1 MFQRFFL
8 FSILLLLT
16 PVLLVANSEATPLIE
31 RLKSSTGVAKADL
44 LNEISLVFRKTDR
57 YASLDY
63 ARQAFELSVIEN
75 YMPGKALAKKN
86 EGICWFFM
94 GNNDSAALCYQQALG
109 SFKTINDKKGISA
122 CYNNLGLIAQETGKY
137 DDALRLYQLSIDM
150 DIERGD
156 ISGAADTKGNL
167 VDIYIYQGN
176 SKKALSLSNEI
187 ISECSNNRDKDC
199 VMRSLINRAAM
210 YDNLLKFDAAI
221 IDLKYAIALAR
232 ELGDSYAEAM
242 ALSNLGL
249 AIWHKGNPEEALKI
263 LNNVLDMSSETND
276 GYDVLN
282 TLWIMSEI
290 YSSQKEYARSN
301 EILLSVL
308 KRYEE
313 MGYKR
318 QAAKVLTSLGRNLTE
333 LNEIDKAMGYFEKSL
348 EITLELD
355 APFELLE
362 NYRNLAHV
370 QAILHNFDAADSL
383 QDLFAKTHMR
393 IFNSD
398 STQNNH
404 GLISGNEDRI
414 NTNASSTIKWSIA
427 LSLIAVLGILSVIA
441 YRGKR
446 GED

>member
-1 MFQRFFL
+1 MLHRFILFL
-8 FSILLLLT
+8 FLLLLL
-16 PVLLVANSEATPLIE
+16 PVLAKANIEAAPLLK
-31 RLKSSTGVAKADL
+31 RLNSVSGIAKADL
-44 LNEISLVFRKTDR
+44 LNEISVAFRRTDR
-57 YASLDY
+57 YTSLDY
-63 ARQAFELSVIEN
+63 ARQAFELSTTEN
-75 YMPGKALAKKN
+75 YMKGKAVAKKN

-94 GNNDSAALCYQQALG
+94 GSNDSAALCYQQALQ
-109 SFKTINDKKGISA
+109 SFKIINDKQGISA

-137 DDALRLYQLSIDM
+137 DEALRLYQLSIDM
-150 DIERGD
+150 DIECGD
-156 ISGAADTKGNL
+156 RSGAADTKGNL

-199 VMRSLINRAAM
+199 VMRSLINRASI
-210 YDNLLKFDAAI
+210 YDNLQKYDAAI

-242 ALSNLGL
+242 ALSNFGH
-249 AIWHKGNPEEALKI
+249 AIWQKGNPEEALKI
-263 LNNVLDMSSETND
+263 LNNVLDMSSETNE

-301 EILLSVL
+301 EILLGIL

-313 MGYKR
+313 MDNKR
-318 QAAKVLTSLGRNLTE
+318 KVAKVMTSLGRNLTE
-333 LNEIDKAMGYFEKSL
+333 LNEIDKAKGYFEKSL
-348 EITLELD
+348 EITVEID
-355 APFELLE
+355 APYELIE

-383 QDLFAKTHMR
+383 QDLFAQTYMK
-393 IFNSD
+393 IDNSD
-398 STQNNH
+398 STENNH
-404 GLISGNEDRI
+404 GLNSLNGDGL
-414 NTNASSTIKWSIA
+414 NTTVSSTINWIIA
-427 LSLIAVLGILSVIA
+427 LLLIVVLGMVSVIA

-446 GED
+446 EE

>member
-1 MFQRFFL
+1 MLHRFILFL
-8 FSILLLLT
+8 FLILLL
-16 PVLLVANSEATPLIE
+16 PVLADANNEAAPLIK
-31 RLKSSTGVAKADL
+31 RLNSASGIAKADL
-44 LNEISLVFRKTDR
+44 LNEISVAFRRTDR

-63 ARQAFELSVIEN
+63 ARQAFELSVTEN
-75 YMPGKALAKKN
+75 YMKGKALAKKN

-94 GNNDSAALCYQQALG
+94 GSNDSAVLCYQQALE
-109 SFKTINDKKGISA
+109 SFKKNDDKQGISA
-122 CYNNLGLIAQETGKY
+122 CYNNMGLIAQETGKY

-199 VMRSLINRAAM
+199 VMRSLINRAAI
-210 YDNLLKFDAAI
+210 YDNLLKYDAAI

-232 ELGDSYAEAM
+232 ELEDSYAEAM

-263 LNNVLDMSSETND
+263 LNNVLDISTETND

-301 EILLSVL
+301 EILLGVL

-348 EITLELD
+348 EITVELD

-383 QDLFAKTHMR
+383 QDLFAQTHMK

-398 STQNNH
+398 STQSNH
-404 GLISGNEDRI
+404 GLNSGNEDRI
-414 NTNASSTIKWSIA
+414 NTTVSPTINWIIA
-427 LSLIAVLGILSVIA
+427 LVLIVVLGIVSVIA

-446 GED
+446 EE

>member
-1 MFQRFFL
+1 MHHRFLLFL
-8 FSILLLLT
+8 FLLLLL
-16 PVLLVANSEATPLIE
+16 PVLLVANNEAAPLIK
-31 RLKSSTGVAKADL
+31 RLSSVTGVAKVDL
-44 LNEISLVFRKTDR
+44 LNEISVAFRRTDR

-63 ARQAFELSVIEN
+63 ARQAFELSVTEN
-75 YMPGKALAKKN
+75 YSPGKALAKKN

-94 GNNDSAALCYQQALG
+94 GNNDSAVLCYQQALE
-109 SFKTINDKKGISA
+109 SFKKINDKQGISA

-187 ISECSNNRDKDC
+187 ISECSNNRDTDC
-199 VMRSLINRAAM
+199 VMRSLINRAAI

-242 ALSNLGL
+242 ALSNFGL
-249 AIWHKGNPEEALKI
+249 ATWHKGNPEEALKI
-263 LNNVLDMSSETND
+263 LNNVLDISTETND

-301 EILLSVL
+301 EILLGII

-313 MGYKR
+313 MDNKR
-318 QAAKVLTSLGRNLTE
+318 QVAKVLTSLGRNLTE

-348 EITLELD
+348 EITVELD

-383 QDLFAKTHMR
+383 QDLFAQTHMK

-398 STQNNH
+398 SIQNNH
-404 GLISGNEDRI
+404 GFNSGNEYPSATTVS
-414 NTNASSTIKWSIA
+414 NTSDWIIA

-446 GED
+446 EE

>member
-1 MFQRFFL
+1 MFHRFFFFL
-8 FSILLLLT
+8 ILLLLT

-44 LNEISLVFRKTDR
+44 LNEISVVFRRSDR

-63 ARQAFELSVIEN
+63 ARQAFELSVNEK
-75 YMPGKALAKKN
+75 YLQGKALAKKN
-86 EGICWFFM
+86 EGICWFFI
-94 GNNDSAALCYQQALG
+94 GNNDSASLCYKEALE
-109 SFKTINDKKGISA
+109 SFKAIDDKKGISA

-176 SKKALSLSNEI
+176 SKKALNLSNEI
-187 ISECSNNRDKDC
+187 ILECSNLKDKDC
-199 VMRSLINRAAM
+199 VMRALINRAAI
-210 YDNLLKFDAAI
+210 YDNLLKFDAAML
-221 IDLKYAIALAR
+221 DLKYAIVLAR
-232 ELGDSYAEAM
+232 ELEDSYAEAM
-242 ALSNLGL
+242 ALSNSGL
-249 AIWHKGNPEEALKI
+249 VTWHKGNSEEALKI
-263 LNNVLDMSSETND
+263 LNNVLDISTETND

-301 EILLSVL
+301 EILLGIL

-313 MGYKR
+313 MDNKR

-333 LNEIDKAMGYFEKSL
+333 LNEIDKALGYFQKSL
-348 EITLELD
+348 EITVELD

-370 QAILHNFDAADSL
+370 QAILHNFEAADSL

-398 STQNNH
+398 STQSNH
-404 GLISGNEDRI
+404 GLNSVNEDRI
-414 NTNASSTIKWSIA
+414 NTAVSSTINWIIA
-427 LSLIAVLGILSVIA
+427 LLLIVVLGIVSVIA

-446 GED
+446 ED

>member
-1 MFQRFFL
+1 
-8 FSILLLLT
+8 
-16 PVLLVANSEATPLIE
+16 LIE
-31 RLKSSTGVAKADL
+31 RLKSSNGVAKADL
-44 LNEISLVFRKTDR
+44 LNEISVAFRKTDR

-63 ARQAFELSVIEN
+63 ARQAFELSVTEN

-86 EGICWFFM
+86 EGICWFFI
-94 GNNDSAALCYQQALG
+94 GSNDSAAMCYQEALE
-109 SFKTINDKKGISA
+109 SFKAIDDKKGMSA

-137 DDALRLYQLSIDM
+137 DDALRLYQVSIDM
-150 DIERGD
+150 DIKLGD
-156 ISGAADTKGNL
+156 ILGAATTKRNL
-167 VDIYIYQGN
+167 VDIYIYRGN
-176 SKKALSLSNEI
+176 SKKALDLSNEI
-187 ISECSNNRDKDC
+187 ILECSNFKDKDC
-199 VMRSLINRAAM
+199 VMRALINRAAI
-210 YDNLLKFDAAI
+210 YDYLLKFDAAI
-221 IDLKYAIALAR
+221 IDLKYAILLAR
-232 ELGDSYAEAM
+232 ELEDSYAEAM
-242 ALSNLGL
+242 ALSNFGL
-249 AIWHKGNPEEALKI
+249 ATWHKGNPEEALKI
-263 LNNVLDMSSETND
+263 LNNVLDISSETND

-301 EILLSVL
+301 EILLGVL

-313 MGYKR
+313 TGNKR

-333 LNEIDKAMGYFEKSL
+333 LNEIDKALGYFEKSL

-398 STQNNH
+398 SIQANH
-404 GLISGNEDRI
+404 MLNSDNEVDKH
-414 NTNASSTIKWSIA
+414 STVSTTIDWIIA
-427 LSLIAVLGILSVIA
+427 FLLLAVLSILSVIT

-446 GED
+446 EE

>member
-1 MFQRFFL
+1 MLHRFILFL
-8 FSILLLLT
+8 FLILLL
-16 PVLLVANSEATPLIE
+16 PVLADANNEAAPLIK
-31 RLKSSTGVAKADL
+31 RLNSASGIAKADL
-44 LNEISLVFRKTDR
+44 LNEISVAFRRTDR

-63 ARQAFELSVIEN
+63 ARQAFELSVTEN
-75 YMPGKALAKKN
+75 YMKGKALAKKN
-86 EGICWFFM
+86 EGICWFFI
-94 GNNDSAALCYQQALG
+94 GSNDSAALCYQQALE
-109 SFKTINDKKGISA
+109 SFKIINDKQGISA
-122 CYNNLGLIAQETGKY
+122 CYNNMGLIAQETGKY
-137 DDALRLYQLSIDM
+137 NDALRLYKLSIDM
-150 DIERGD
+150 DIELGD
-156 ISGAADTKGNL
+156 ISGAAATKRNL

-187 ISECSNNRDKDC
+187 ISECSNNQDKDC
-199 VMRSLINRAAM
+199 VMRSLINRAAI
-210 YDNLLKFDAAI
+210 YDNLLKYDAAI

-232 ELGDSYAEAM
+232 ELEDSYAEAM

-263 LNNVLDMSSETND
+263 LNNVLDISTETND

-301 EILLSVL
+301 EILLGVL

-348 EITLELD
+348 EITVELD

-383 QDLFAKTHMR
+383 QDLFAQTHMK

-398 STQNNH
+398 SIHANH
-404 GLISGNEDRI
+404 GLNSGNEDLI
-414 NTNASSTIKWSIA
+414 NTTVSSKINWIIA
-427 LSLIAVLGILSVIA
+427 LLLIVVLGILSVIA

-446 GED
+446 EK

>member
-1 MFQRFFL
+1 MLHRFILFL
-8 FSILLLLT
+8 FLLLLL
-16 PVLLVANSEATPLIE
+16 PVLADANNEAAPLLK
-31 RLKSSTGVAKADL
+31 RLNSASGIAKADL
-44 LNEISLVFRKTDR
+44 LNEISVAFRRTDR

-63 ARQAFELSVIEN
+63 ARQAFELSVTEN
-75 YMPGKALAKKN
+75 YMKGKALAKKN
-86 EGICWFFM
+86 EGICWFFI

-109 SFKTINDKKGISA
+109 SFKAIDDKKGMSA

-150 DIERGD
+150 DIKLGD
-156 ISGAADTKGNL
+156 IMGAAATKRNL
-167 VDIYIYQGN
+167 VDIYIYRGN
-176 SKKALSLSNEI
+176 SKKALNLSNEI
-187 ISECSNNRDKDC
+187 ILECSNYKDKDC
-199 VMRSLINRAAM
+199 VMRALINRAAI
-210 YDNLLKFDAAI
+210 YDYLLKFDAAI

-242 ALSNLGL
+242 ALSNFGL
-249 AIWHKGNPEEALKI
+249 ATWHKGNPGEALKI
-263 LNNVLDMSSETND
+263 LNNVLDMSAETND

-301 EILLSVL
+301 EILLGVL

-333 LNEIDKAMGYFEKSL
+333 LNEIDKALGYFEKSL

-383 QDLFAKTHMR
+383 QDLFAQTQIK

-398 STQNNH
+398 STQSNR
-404 GLISGNEDRI
+404 GFYLGNE
-414 NTNASSTIKWSIA
+414 NQSVATVSTTSDWIIA